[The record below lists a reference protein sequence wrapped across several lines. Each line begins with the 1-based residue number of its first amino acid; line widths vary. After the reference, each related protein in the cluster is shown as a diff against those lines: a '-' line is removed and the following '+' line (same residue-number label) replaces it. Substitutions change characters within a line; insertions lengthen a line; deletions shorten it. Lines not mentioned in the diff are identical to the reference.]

1 VSQSSDKNKNGKK
14 RVAKQKIKSV
24 MVPESG
30 IDLEP
35 RGVIESLVETDFTRA
50 LSHIVGLAP
59 GGPVVLRATSGGDL
73 RVATVGIAY
82 EVYDVHAGVAPD
94 AYDVPN
100 TFLYVDAQY
109 VTDVLIENFGATIQ
123 FRDRLG
129 NWGDGKTL
137 PVGFY
142 SFDFIHFG
150 VRIQNRVALS
160 VSNYEFT
167 TYR

>member
-1 VSQSSDKNKNGKK
+1 MGQSPEKNKNGKK
-14 RVAKQKIKSV
+14 KVAKQKVKTVLI
-24 MVPESG
+24 PESG
-30 IDLEP
+30 VDFEP
-35 RGVIESLVETDFTRA
+35 RGVIESLIDTDFVRA

-82 EVYDVHAGVAPD
+82 EVYDVNAGAAPN

-109 VTDVLIENFGATIQ
+109 VTDVLVEDFGATIQ

-142 SFDFIHFG
+142 SFDYIHFG
-150 VRIQNRVALS
+150 MRIQNRVALS